1 MPGGF
6 PEALDNPGRSR
17 VPVARPKRARQW
29 TMRAFD
35 DGFRRAAL
43 ATALCLAAA
52 AVAAADHES
61 SPSPPESSTQSP
73 PDPPPHFFPRAA
85 DVTAVATYALAV
97 DADTSAGAP
106 RAGAHALVTA
116 LGTNSVPATVH
127 FASHCGAETFY
138 EGGATLP
145 VDVGPVRSAA
155 AWDGDVALGTAQA
168 PGVVVSGG
176 ALTPGVLTL
185 RPGEDVLAAA
195 TAGPGPTFLFATW
208 TAPSVVVKLTKDE
221 RTGQLVRR
229 GAITLP
235 LGVDYVR
242 AAASRTDASTG
253 RRRSLFATD
262 TSPAVVVEI
271 RDDNLS
277 LASAA
282 VARGAEFVR
291 AGATVPDGTCSY
303 WITHTSPSRVVK
315 MVHDGDETR
324 QFGEAFEL
332 DAALGENAAASAV
345 TDERGLLYVG
355 FSSDGGGGGDGDGG
369 GGGRAVASV
378 FEDVSSEDEFR
389 LERIDLAAV
398 DDATALIV
406 AHALG
411 GVARYATRSDPAR
424 FVTIQHPGAMRI
436 DTRGGT
442 VSAQG
447 GLTRRERCEI
457 VSTRDQVEELVRGLE
472 GTSRSEA
479 SALIV
484 LAGFMCALW

>member
-1 MPGGF
+1 
-6 PEALDNPGRSR
+6 
-17 VPVARPKRARQW
+17 
-29 TMRAFD
+29 MRAFD

-61 SPSPPESSTQSP
+61 SPQPESSTQSP
-73 PDPPPHFFPRAA
+73 PDPTPIFFPRAA

-97 DADTSAGAP
+97 DADTSAGGDTS
-106 RAGAHALVTA
+106 AGAHALVTA

-138 EGGATLP
+138 EGGAELP

-155 AWDGDVALGTAQA
+155 AWDGDVAFGTAQA
-168 PGVVVSGG
+168 PGVVVTGG

-221 RTGQLVRR
+221 RTGRLVRR

-271 RDDNLS
+271 RDDDLS

-355 FSSDGGGGGDGDGG
+355 FSSGGGGGGDGGGGG

-398 DDATALIV
+398 DDAAALIV

-447 GLTRRERCEI
+447 GSTRRERCEI